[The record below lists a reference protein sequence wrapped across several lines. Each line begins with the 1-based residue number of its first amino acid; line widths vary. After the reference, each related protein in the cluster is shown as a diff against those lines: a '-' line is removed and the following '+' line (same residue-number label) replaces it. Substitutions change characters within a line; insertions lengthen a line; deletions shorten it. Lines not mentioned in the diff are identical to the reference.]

1 MENKQ
6 ISKKIINAKEI
17 FTMDNNLKLITTEK
31 FGELDYS
38 FYRNM
43 NDDILLTRE
52 QIGQALEYKDPI
64 KSIQN
69 IHMKHKDR
77 LDHLSLKI
85 KTETFDHHQSDVC
98 RNNNLMTERVYYTER
113 GIMEICRWSRQ
124 PKADEFMDWVWDIVE
139 KYRNNTFTSINLQP
153 IIKALE
159 NLIQAQNN
167 MTQAVNLLYERY
179 DTDIA
184 QLNERL
190 TLLENNMNT
199 FGTISNKKMPYWVS
213 IMMPKFKRIMMK
225 YGIDD
230 YKTLYRKLFKEFGE
244 QYTDKDLNQMIDD
257 YCHNNNLKNCMTMDA
272 LAYDKEYRSLFEE
285 MVDAILDE

>member
-1 MENKQ
+1 MN
-6 ISKKIINAKEI
+6 
-17 FTMDNNLKLITTEK
+17 NNLKLITTEK
-31 FGELDYS
+31 FGELDCS

-124 PKADEFMDWVWDIVE
+124 PKANMFMDWVWDIVE
-139 KYRNNTFTSINLQP
+139 KYKNNTFTSINLQP
-153 IIKALE
+153 IIKTLQT
-159 NLIQAQNN
+159 LIQTQNDIN
-167 MTQAVNLLYERY
+167 QAVSSLYDRY
-179 DTDIA
+179 NADIA

-190 TLLENNMNT
+190 TSLENNMNT
-199 FGTISNKKMPYWVS
+199 FGTISNKKRPYWVS
-213 IMMPKFKRIMMK
+213 VMMPKFKRIMMK

-230 YKTLYRKLFKEFGE
+230 YKTLYRKLFEKFEE

-257 YCHNNNLKNCMTMDA
+257 YCHNNNLNNCMTMDA
-272 LAYDKEYRSLFEE
+272 LAYDKEYRTLFEK
-285 MVDAILDE
+285 MVDAILDEREIL

>member
-1 MENKQ
+1 
-6 ISKKIINAKEI
+6 
-17 FTMDNNLKLITTEK
+17 
-31 FGELDYS
+31 
-38 FYRNM
+38 
-43 NDDILLTRE
+43 
-52 QIGQALEYKDPI
+52 
-64 KSIQN
+64 
-69 IHMKHKDR
+69 
-77 LDHLSLKI
+77 
-85 KTETFDHHQSDVC
+85 
-98 RNNNLMTERVYYTER
+98 
-113 GIMEICRWSRQ
+113 MEICRWSHQ
-124 PKADEFMDWVWDIVE
+124 KKADEFMDWVWDIVE

>member
-1 MENKQ
+1 
-6 ISKKIINAKEI
+6 
-17 FTMDNNLKLITTEK
+17 MDNNLKLITTEK
-31 FGELDYS
+31 FGELNCG

-52 QIGQALEYKDPI
+52 QIGQALEYKDPSKAI
-64 KSIQN
+64 RK
-69 IHMKHKDR
+69 IHLKYQDR
-77 LDHLSLKI
+77 LEPLCLRV
-85 KTETFDHHQSDVC
+85 KTSTFDQPQSRASRD
-98 RNNNLMTERVYYTER
+98 NLTTERVYYTER
-113 GIMEICRWSRQ
+113 GVMEICRRSHQ
-124 PKADEFMDWVWDIVE
+124 KKANEFMDWVWDIVE

-167 MTQAVNLLYERY
+167 MTQAVNSLYERY
-179 DTDIA
+179 NTDIA

-213 IMMPKFKRIMMK
+213 VMMPKFKRIMMK

-230 YKTLYRKLFKEFGE
+230 YKTLYRKLFEKFGE
-244 QYTDKDLNQMIDD
+244 QYKNKDLNQMIDD

-285 MVDAILDE
+285 MVDAILDERIIL